1 MKISRNR
8 HPAHVRAIRDLS
20 PTVREFEI
28 RPEGGVKPWT
38 VGSHLKLHVTAD
50 GHEDERSYSLIGLP
64 DPEVYRIAVKRAEP
78 GRGGS
83 RHMWSLLAGDELQ
96 VGEPNNHFELPL
108 NAAAFAP
115 QTLLVAGGIGITP
128 LVGMAQLLAARGA
141 PVAMRYAARSA
152 AELVYADVLAQTLG
166 ERLRTF
172 CSDAGE
178 RLSIEQEIAALP
190 PGAQMLVCGPLAL
203 LDAAVAAWTQARRDP
218 ADLRFE
224 TFGNSGRHESESF
237 WVELPRHQ
245 LRIEV
250 PAGRS
255 LLQAL
260 EEHGVETLYDCQR
273 GECGLCAMDIVEV
286 AGTIDHRDV
295 FLSAEEKHDNRRI
308 CACVSR
314 VSGGGGVVLD
324 SAYRPD

>member
-8 HPAHVRAIRDLS
+8 QPAHVRAIRDLS

-38 VGSHLKLHVTAD
+38 VGSHLKVRVIVD
-50 GHEDERSYSLIGLP
+50 GVEDERSYSLVGLP

-108 NAAAFAP
+108 NAAALAP

-141 PVAMRYAARSA
+141 AVAMRYAARNA
-152 AELVYADVLAQTLG
+152 AELVYADVLTQALG

-203 LDAAVAAWTQARRDP
+203 LDAAVTAWTQAGRDP

-260 EEHGVETLYDCQR
+260 EDHGVQTLYDCQR

-314 VSGGGGVVLD
+314 VSGGGVVLD

>member
-1 MKISRNR
+1 MKTSRHW
-8 HPAHVRAIRDLS
+8 HPAHVRALRDLS

-38 VGSHLKLHVTAD
+38 VGSHLKLRVSID
-50 GHEDERSYSLIGLP
+50 GAEDERSYSLVGLP

-83 RHMWSLLAGDELQ
+83 RHLWALLAGDELQ
-96 VGEPNNHFELPL
+96 VGEPDNHFELPL
-108 NAAAFAP
+108 NAGAPAP

-152 AELVYADVLAQTLG
+152 AELVYRDALGQALG

-178 RLSIEQEIAALP
+178 RLSLDAEIAALP
-190 PGAQMLVCGPLAL
+190 AGAQMLVCGPLSL
-203 LDAAVAAWTQARRDP
+203 LDAAVAAWARAGRDP
-218 ADLRFE
+218 AALRFE
-224 TFGNSGRHESESF
+224 TFGNSGRHAAEPF
-237 WVELPRHQ
+237 WVELPRHG

-260 EEHGVETLYDCQR
+260 EANGVEMLSDCQR

-295 FLSAEEKHDNRRI
+295 FLSAEEKHGNRRI

-314 VSGGGGVVLD
+314 VSGGGVVLD